1 MIFHTKKGDELMIVT
16 NNYLINDNILTDKKH
31 SAFAYEKMMEGNCS
45 YVITDPKGKL
55 YQSTVKIL
63 LEKGYLIK
71 VLNFLDPDHST
82 EFYNPFCYIKEEVDV
97 FKLVKELMKSTNHES
112 QSSADPFW
120 EKSKTA
126 LLEAVFYY
134 LWLEC
139 PIEQQNFKS
148 VIDLISLANAYED
161 DESREN
167 RLDVIFRQLGE
178 EKGEDYLPVRRYN
191 LFREAGKIAKAVL
204 VSASVRL
211 SYFTIKDIATLTMTD
226 TLHLDEMEDRKT
238 ALYIITPDKDNSCDF
253 IISMLYSQLPHNP
266 CFVSDFAIKV
276 SKLGSKQ
283 FED

>member
-1 MIFHTKKGDELMIVT
+1 MIVT

-82 EFYNPFCYIKEEVDV
+82 VFYNPFCYIKEEADV
-97 FKLVKELMKSTNHES
+97 FKLVSQVMKNTIP
-112 QSSADPFW
+112 SSNQYSIDPFF
-120 EKSKTA
+120 EKTETA
-126 LLEAVFYY
+126 LLEAIFFY

-148 VIDLISLANAYED
+148 VMDLLKLADTSED
-161 DESREN
+161 DESREI
-167 RLDVIFRQLGE
+167 RLDVMFRQLGE
-178 EKGEDYLPVRRYN
+178 EKGEDYLPVKKYN
-191 LFREAGKIAKAVL
+191 HYRKASGKTAKAILISAIVRLFYFNIKNIAK
-204 VSASVRL
+204 
-211 SYFTIKDIATLTMTD
+211 LTMTD

-238 ALYIITPDKDNSCDF
+238 ALYIITPDKDTSCDF
-253 IISMLYSQLPHNP
+253 IISLLYSQLPHNP
-266 CFVSDFAIKV
+266 CFVSDFVIKV
-276 SKLGSKQ
+276 SKLGNKH